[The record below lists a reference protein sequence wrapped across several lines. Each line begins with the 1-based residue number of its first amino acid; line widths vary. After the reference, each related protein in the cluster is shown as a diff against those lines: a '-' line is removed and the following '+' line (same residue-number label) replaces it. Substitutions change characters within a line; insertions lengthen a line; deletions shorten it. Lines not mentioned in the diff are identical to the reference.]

1 LVSNE
6 LHQAIVKAHLVT
18 MSPPEHTL
26 AMEVIARFFT
36 ETWYVVA
43 DMAPYLLLG
52 FLAAGVLHVFITPA
66 FVRRHLGKKGFS
78 QVIKATIFG
87 IPIPLCS
94 CGVIPVA
101 ASLHKAGAGKGAT
114 AAFLA
119 STPQTGADSILVTY
133 ALMGPLFTWFRVFAS
148 ALTGIASG
156 LSMDLLT
163 SEDTEDKQGESCDE
177 VIKVHSSIRQK
188 FTTIIHHGFITLP
201 SDIGGAVLLGL
212 VISGALGAVVP
223 HNFFADIIGQG
234 FLGLLVMLIIGIP
247 VYVCSTA
254 SIPIALSLIASGISP
269 GGALVF
275 LISGPATNA
284 ATFTTLWTIL
294 GRKAT
299 FIYLSVLAVCA
310 LSSGLLLD
318 TMLSA
323 DAVMAFAPQHDHPP
337 TLTEQILAAL
347 LLALLLGGYAG
358 WLGKKHRLLSPP
370 ERK

>member
-1 LVSNE
+1 MELV
-6 LHQAIVKAHLVT
+6 
-18 MSPPEHTL
+18 
-26 AMEVIARFFT
+26 ARFFT
-36 ETWYVVA
+36 QTWYVVA

-66 FVRRHLGKKGFS
+66 FVRRHLGKKGLS
-78 QVIKATIFG
+78 QVVKATLFG

-101 ASLHKAGAGKGAT
+101 ASLHKSGAGKGAT

-148 ALTGIASG
+148 AITGMASG
-156 LSMDLLT
+156 LSIDLL
-163 SEDTEDKQGESCDE
+163 SPEDAADTEEVSSDE
-177 VIKVHSSIRQK
+177 GPTIHLSMREKLTK
-188 FTTIIHHGFITLP
+188 IIHHGFVTLP

-223 HNFFADIIGQG
+223 QNFFADIIGQG

-294 GRKAT
+294 GHKAT
-299 FIYLSVLAVCA
+299 FIYLFVLSVCA
-310 LSSGLLLD
+310 LGAGVVLD
-318 TMLSA
+318 TMITA
-323 DAVMAFAPQHDHPP
+323 DVVMAFAPQHDHPP
-337 TLTEQILAAL
+337 GLLEQVLAAL
-347 LLALLLGGYAG
+347 LLALLIGGYAG
-358 WLGKKHRLLSPP
+358 WLNGKKEPVSHAG
-370 ERK
+370 